1 MDYLVQVIK
10 LVVAVGFVLVLSI
23 IAERL
28 GPKWAGII
36 SGFPTG
42 TSITL
47 FFFGYEQG
55 ADFASRCA
63 IYNMVGLVAF
73 QLFMFFYYVVSDNI
87 KKRVIL
93 VSSIIAFAGYFSL
106 LLIFHSIDL
115 PFFVAAVLP
124 IASIPLFIYLF
135 RKIPEVKVARITL
148 SPYVLLVRAL
158 IAGTI
163 ITGITLAAYVI
174 GPTWSGLLSAFP
186 TTVFPLILIL
196 HFTYG
201 KKPVHVVLKNV
212 PPGLVSVVFFALT
225 VYFAYPRVGIWWGTL
240 MAFGAAGAYMA
251 GLLAVKR
258 ILGRKTQV
266 SEHL

>member
-1 MDYLVQVIK
+1 MDYLVQAVK
-10 LVVAVGFVLVLSI
+10 LVVAVSFVMVLSV

-28 GPKWAGII
+28 GPKWAGVI

-73 QLFMFFYYVVSDNI
+73 QLFMFFYYAVSDNI

-93 VSSIIAFAGYFSL
+93 VSSFIAFAGYFSL

-115 PFFVAAVLP
+115 PFFIAAILP
-124 IASIPLFIYLF
+124 IASIPLFIFLF
-135 RKIPEVKVARITL
+135 RRIQDVKVSRVKL
-148 SPYVLLVRAL
+148 GPKVLLARAL
-158 IAGTI
+158 IAGAI
-163 ITGITLAAYVI
+163 ITGITMAAYVI

-201 KKPVHVVLKNV
+201 KEPVHVVLKNV
-212 PPGLVSVVFFALT
+212 PPGLVSVVLFALT

-240 MAFGAAGAYMA
+240 IAFGAAAAYMA
-251 GLLAVKR
+251 GLLLVKR
-258 ILGRKTQV
+258 ALGKSRKG
-266 SEHL
+266 